1 MRTLRHVGTGLLALT
16 LAAGLAA
23 CGDDDDDP
31 EVTDTSED
39 VGSDPEEGSGASEA
53 FCGAVVDFNAAVT
66 QVELDETSTEAD
78 ITAAGEQLS
87 PLSET
92 LASDAPDDIA
102 DAATELDAAVQDLN
116 EGDATAFNDDAIFET
131 YTGMLTGAIEACEFE
146 TVDVTGVDYAFE
158 GVPETLDAGAV
169 AFAFANEGEEDHEM
183 LIFRKADGVT
193 ETFEEIF
200 SGPEEASEG
209 KIEFSGVTFAPP
221 GEESSTLA
229 DLSAGDYAMVCF
241 IPVGGGEEG
250 PPHVTEGMLQEF
262 TVE

>member
-23 CGDDDDDP
+23 CGDDDDASSDTT
-31 EVTDTSED
+31 EATD
-39 VGSDPEEGSGASEA
+39 GGASSGDNDA
-53 FCGAVVDFNAAVT
+53 FCGAVVDFNSAVN
-66 QVELDETSTEAD
+66 EIDLDETSSEAD
-78 ITAAGEQLS
+78 VTAAGEQLA

-102 DAATELDAAVQDLN
+102 PAAEEIDAAVQGLT
-116 EGDATAFNDDAIFET
+116 EGDATAFNQDSIFET

-158 GVPETLDAGAV
+158 GVPESMEAGTV
-169 AFAFANEGEEDHEM
+169 AFAFTNAGEEEHEM
-183 LIFRKADGVT
+183 LIFKKADGVT
-193 ETFEEIF
+193 ESFDEIF
-200 SGPEEASEG
+200 SGPEEDAEA

-221 GEESSTLA
+221 GGEASTLA
-229 DLSAGDYAMVCF
+229 ELSAGDYAMVCF
-241 IPVGGGEEG
+241 IPVGGGEDG
-250 PPHVTEGMLQEF
+250 PPHFAEGMIQEF